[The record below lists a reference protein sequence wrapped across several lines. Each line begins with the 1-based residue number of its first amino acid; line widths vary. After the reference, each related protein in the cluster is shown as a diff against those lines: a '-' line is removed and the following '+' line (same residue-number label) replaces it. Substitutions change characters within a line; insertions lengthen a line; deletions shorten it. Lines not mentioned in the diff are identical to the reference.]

1 LKRECD
7 KNNASY
13 YSGYAIMLKIVYI
26 LDTNLI
32 FLPDSLDQCGLPDIN
47 DGKRVIHA
55 EVADNSIQSYT
66 VQLAKY

>member
-1 LKRECD
+1 
-7 KNNASY
+7 
-13 YSGYAIMLKIVYI
+13 MLKIVYI